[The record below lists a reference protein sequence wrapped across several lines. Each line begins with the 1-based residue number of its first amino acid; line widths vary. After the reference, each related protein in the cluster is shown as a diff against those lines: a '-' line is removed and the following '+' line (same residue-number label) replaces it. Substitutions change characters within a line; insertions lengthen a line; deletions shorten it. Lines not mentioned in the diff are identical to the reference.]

1 MSLEKKEI
9 ETIEEISTQSTD
21 GNEQPVEY
29 VDATET
35 EIEEAL
41 EVKSEDMSESEKAA
55 ENFVNNANN
64 DMAALTEKVTNY
76 VSYDKSNAQM
86 MSGILDE
93 FNKLIQSLSEEDK
106 TLTEKAR
113 EKHLEAEAKS
123 KELKVLE
130 LMPERDEE
138 VINKLTDDIA
148 SLTRDSMALFEA
160 AGKVRVMMEKFRKV
174 IVSADVIDQY
184 FKSAI
189 RLVNEAIRKFKENPT
204 KIGSKSLDRPI
215 ALFLQNANVIARGKI
230 NEAFNA
236 LLTKIYNMD
245 KSFVKMS
252 MPKDKFV
259 TAMDAALENEV
270 INLRDY
276 LICEQYNY
284 NKVNAEAIENKTVPA
299 VPMESVN
306 VQNMKTLYKLIF
318 LLGVE
323 NVEDGYKAS
332 AYNKFVSVVL
342 NGAYREIMTTF
353 TETVVST
360 IMGWSHDGTINIE
373 VFIKNIS
380 MEEAAV
386 EVAKIED
393 KEAVMKNKVYK
404 HLGEGV
410 LAGEI
415 SKSALTP
422 EQLAGIAALGID
434 LSGVADNTS
443 KPDITPEM
451 IQNLDKQLADMED
464 KHGPLPKEVLA
475 SVGIKD
481 EADNGADTQEPE
493 ISTEE
498 KKEKE

>member
-55 ENFVNNANN
+55 ENFVNNANDN
-64 DMAALTEKVTNY
+64 MTALTEKVTNY

-138 VINKLTDDIA
+138 AINKLTDDIA

-230 NEAFNA
+230 SASD
-236 LLTKIYNMD
+236 TK
-245 KSFVKMS
+245 F
-252 MPKDKFV
+252 
-259 TAMDAALENEV
+259 
-270 INLRDY
+270 LRGHKK
-276 LICEQYNY
+276 ITEIPTTQ
-284 NKVNAEAIENKTVPA
+284 
-299 VPMESVN
+299 PM
-306 VQNMKTLYKLIF
+306 
-318 LLGVE
+318 
-323 NVEDGYKAS
+323 
-332 AYNKFVSVVL
+332 
-342 NGAYREIMTTF
+342 
-353 TETVVST
+353 
-360 IMGWSHDGTINIE
+360 
-373 VFIKNIS
+373 
-380 MEEAAV
+380 
-386 EVAKIED
+386 
-393 KEAVMKNKVYK
+393 
-404 HLGEGV
+404 
-410 LAGEI
+410 
-415 SKSALTP
+415 
-422 EQLAGIAALGID
+422 
-434 LSGVADNTS
+434 
-443 KPDITPEM
+443 
-451 IQNLDKQLADMED
+451 
-464 KHGPLPKEVLA
+464 
-475 SVGIKD
+475 
-481 EADNGADTQEPE
+481 
-493 ISTEE
+493 
-498 KKEKE
+498 